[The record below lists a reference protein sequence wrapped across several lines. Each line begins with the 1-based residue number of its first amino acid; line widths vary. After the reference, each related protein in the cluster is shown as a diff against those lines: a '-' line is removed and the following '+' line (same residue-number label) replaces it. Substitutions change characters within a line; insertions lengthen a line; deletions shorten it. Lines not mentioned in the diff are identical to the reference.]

1 MCPSKC
7 ASTCA
12 SLTEAGQG
20 QTGGDCPGTPHGG
33 TPGASRGSP
42 TGGSKRYVPPTPPI
56 RGSRGAAA
64 YREKVQH
71 HWVPASHG
79 HGHGQDSAGRHRK
92 TKLEGGAEAEELT

>member
-33 TPGASRGSP
+33 TPGVSRGSP
-42 TGGSKRYVPPTPPI
+42 TGGSKKYVPPTHPGRP
-56 RGSRGAAA
+56 GAAA
-64 YREKVQH
+64 YRKKVQH

-79 HGHGQDSAGRHRK
+79 HGHGQDSVGRHRK
-92 TKLEGGAEAEELT
+92 TKLEGEAEAKELT

>member
-42 TGGSKRYVPPTPPI
+42 TGGSKRYVPPTHPGKPGGCGLQGEGTAPLGTSKP
-56 RGSRGAAA
+56 RPRPRPGFCGASQEDQA
-64 YREKVQH
+64 
-71 HWVPASHG
+71 
-79 HGHGQDSAGRHRK
+79 
-92 TKLEGGAEAEELT
+92 